1 MSAGYGDSRK
11 RVLIANS
18 DGLLADDEVV
28 RCLLRISAV
37 ADGDTGMQTGF
48 QSMGHTIGFEV
59 FDTVDVE
66 QLARDAARQA
76 ITKLDARPAPSGS
89 MPVVIQQ
96 GTGGVL
102 FHEAC
107 GHGLEADLVGK
118 GASVYKGKTG
128 QLVASP
134 LVTVVD
140 DGTMAGEWGTLS
152 IDDEGHRTQRNVL
165 IEDGVLTDYMWDFL
179 RSRKEGR
186 APSGNGRRQS
196 YMHLPMVRMTNTFVT
211 DGDSDPA
218 DIISTTEQGVYVA
231 KLGGGQVNT
240 ASGDFVFGMT
250 EAYLI
255 ENGEI
260 TAPLREANLIGNG
273 PAGAAR
279 HRPGRQRL
287 RHGRP
292 RHVRQGR
299 PGRAGRHRPADAA
312 RRRAHRRRD
321 GGMSA
326 ELQVLADKV
335 VAQAQAGEQIEA
347 YVSRGGETEV
357 RVYDGEVEHFVSA
370 QSEGIGVRV
379 IRDGRTGFAYAG
391 TLDPGAVDEVLAEAR
406 DNVAFGT
413 VDEWAGLAEP
423 DGVPRTEQPLWN
435 DELAAFPTER
445 KIELAK
451 ELERL
456 TLAADRRV
464 RVDDANYADAWGE
477 VAVATT
483 TGIRESG
490 RENGCYVSVSSLA
503 DDGDETQT
511 GFGFSVARQPGGFDL
526 DKAAND
532 AADRATRLLGATK
545 PASKRLT
552 VVLDPFVTAQF
563 LGVISSTLNGES
575 VVKGRSLFRDR
586 LGEQVAADIVT
597 LVDDPTN
604 PEAYTATDVDGEG
617 LAARRNVLIDRRRVA
632 AVRAR
637 HYSARRAGTVSTGN
651 ATRAGFA
658 GTPGV
663 GCLALQ
669 LQPGTRSQV
678 ELIADVDD
686 GLLVQSVAGLHSGVN
701 PVSGDFSTGA
711 SGMLIT
717 NGTVGAPVRELTIAS
732 TLQRMLLDIVEIGGD
747 VDWLPMRAAGVS
759 LVIRDVTMSGA

>member
-1 MSAGYGDSRK
+1 M
-11 RVLIANS
+11 
-18 DGLLADDEVV
+18 
-28 RCLLRISAV
+28 
-37 ADGDTGMQTGF
+37 
-48 QSMGHTIGFEV
+48 
-59 FDTVDVE
+59 
-66 QLARDAARQA
+66 
-76 ITKLDARPAPSGS
+76 
-89 MPVVIQQ
+89 
-96 GTGGVL
+96 
-102 FHEAC
+102 
-107 GHGLEADLVGK
+107 
-118 GASVYKGKTG
+118 
-128 QLVASP
+128 
-134 LVTVVD
+134 
-140 DGTMAGEWGTLS
+140 
-152 IDDEGHRTQRNVL
+152 
-165 IEDGVLTDYMWDFL
+165 
-179 RSRKEGR
+179 
-186 APSGNGRRQS
+186 
-196 YMHLPMVRMTNTFVT
+196 
-211 DGDSDPA
+211 
-218 DIISTTEQGVYVA
+218 
-231 KLGGGQVNT
+231 
-240 ASGDFVFGMT
+240 
-250 EAYLI
+250 
-255 ENGEI
+255 NGE
-260 TAPLREANLIGNG
+260 
-273 PAGAAR
+273 
-279 HRPGRQRL
+279 
-287 RHGRP
+287 
-292 RHVRQGR
+292 
-299 PGRAGRHRPADAA
+299 
-312 RRRAHRRRD
+312 
-321 GGMSA
+321 
-326 ELQVLADKV
+326 LQALADKV

-370 QSEGIGVRV
+370 QSEGLGVRV

-391 TLDPGAVDEVLAEAR
+391 TLDPSAVDEVLAEAR
-406 DNVAFGT
+406 DNVTFGT

-451 ELERL
+451 QLERL
-456 TLAADRRV
+456 TLATDPRV

-545 PASKRLT
+545 PATKRLT

-604 PEAYTATDVDGEG
+604 PDAYTATELDGEG
-617 LAARRNVLIDRRRVA
+617 LAARRNVLITDGVLQQFVHA
-632 AVRAR
+632 T
-637 HYSARRAGTVSTGN
+637 YSARRAGTVSTGN

-701 PVSGDFSTGA
+701 SVSGDFSTGA

-747 VDWLPMRAAGVS
+747 VDWLPMRAARRQPGHPRRHDERLPDHRLSARQRHDLPGGWGPEHEAIAGPHQPDASLDDRRLTRVESPRRTGGRIPQRDTCSIRGCGRHQTPVGRHGRARGRERRARRGVPGDKKDRRQPIALDATGDDRPVVVPARAADLHTAPGDLDDRPDLTR
-759 LVIRDVTMSGA
+759 LVDADELGQVAPGGHGVVAFDHRGVPRHDVGELERVDVDAVDAATDVGVDELELPVAVAQERQPVLVQPHGEEVLRPSRVVTTVVGDGHDLARLDVEDPDVGVEAGHPVDASVERHHRSVR